1 MVNIALRFFLNIF
14 FNMNE
19 IVIIINKIIIEARL
33 NWKDDKFIYPIDF
46 ASKMSPVER
55 IKPRTTLFIPKKAN
69 LTYLLSIIW
78 VKNLAIKRMIIKEGR
93 VTPIVATSE
102 PRKPEWIEPI

>member
-1 MVNIALRFFLNIF
+1 
-14 FNMNE
+14 MNE

-55 IKPRTTLFIPKKAN
+55 IKPRTTLFIPKRQ
-69 LTYLLSIIW
+69 T
-78 VKNLAIKRMIIKEGR
+78 
-93 VTPIVATSE
+93 
-102 PRKPEWIEPI
+102 